1 MSAGAGGQ
9 DRAPSDR
16 FMVVE
21 ATIPQLQEALAT
33 GRVSSRELVEQYL
46 ARIAAYDA
54 GGAQLNAM
62 IFINPKALQE
72 ADRLDAERVRQG
84 PRGPLHGIPAVLK
97 DNFDTFDMPTSA
109 GSIALA
115 GLVPPDDGFQVRKLR
130 QAGVIFLGKTNMH
143 ELAYGITTISSLGG
157 QSRNP
162 YDPDRN
168 PGGSSGGTG
177 TAVAANL
184 AAFGMGSDTCGSI
197 RIPASHNNLVGLRV
211 SQGLSSRDGIVPL
224 SHTQDV
230 GGPLA
235 RTVTDLALVLDA
247 TVGYDEADA
256 TTEASRGRIPESY
269 TEFLNPEGLEKRRI
283 GVLEVLFGETSAER
297 EMGEV
302 VREAIEAMRQQGAEL
317 VDIVITDLESLL
329 DVGYEV
335 ETGEFR
341 FDVERYLRETPGAP
355 ISSFAEI
362 FEQGLYDRS
371 LESVLRRTLA
381 LESLET
387 EEYRQALAH
396 RGTIRRAVE
405 EVMDDQELE
414 AIVYPTM
421 RHKPAPIGE
430 RQQGTTCLLS
440 ALSGSPAISL
450 PAGFTDDDLPVG
462 MELLGRPFAEPTL
475 LELSYAFEQAT
486 HHRRPPLTAPALVDG
501 KAPGPSVWEIVA
513 TGEDVVPA
521 VESSATA
528 KARFE
533 LDPIRGELSYD
544 VSVNGLLPSDI
555 LFAHLHRG
563 ASETNGPVLF
573 LLSRATDRRF
583 SGKLLLR
590 GAILTVLIEGELY
603 LSIHTSMHRSAEL
616 RAQLLP
622 PS

>member
-317 VDIVITDLESLL
+317 VDIVIADLESLL
-329 DVGYEV
+329 EDANGVL
-335 ETGEFR
+335 TAEFR
-341 FDVERYLRETPGAP
+341 FDLQRYLAETPGAAV
-355 ISSFAEI
+355 SSLGEI
-362 FEQGLYDRS
+362 VEQGLHHA
-371 LESVLRRTLA
+371 A
-381 LESLET
+381 LNFERAIAVASPET
-387 EEYRQALAH
+387 EEYQQALAL
-396 RGTIRRAVE
+396 RTTIRQTIV
-405 EVMDDQELE
+405 EVMDDQELD
-414 AIVYPTM
+414 AIVYPTI
-421 RHKPAPIGE
+421 RNAPVLIGA
-430 RQQGTTCLLS
+430 RQRGSNCRLS
-440 ALSGSPAISL
+440 ALSGLPAISL
-450 PAGFTDDDLPVG
+450 PAGFTDDGLPVG
-462 MELLGRPFAEPTL
+462 MELLGRHFDEPTL
-475 LELSYAFEQAT
+475 LEISYAFEQAT
-486 HHRRPPLTAPALVDG
+486 HHRRSPPTAPPLADG
-501 KAPGPSVWEIVA
+501 KAPGASVWEIVA
-513 TGEDVVPA
+513 TGDRVVPA
-521 VESSATA
+521 VKSSATA
-528 KARFE
+528 RARFE

-563 ASETNGPVLF
+563 ESETNGPVLF
-573 LLSRATDRRF
+573 LLSRTSARRF

-590 GAILTVLIEGELY
+590 GAVLTALIEGELY
-603 LSIHTSMHRSAEL
+603 LSIHTARHRAGEL
-616 RAQLLP
+616 RAPLL
-622 PS
+622 